1 MTDLK
6 KVGLIQCAFNEIMYG
21 LLIPED
27 QLTFEVSW
35 RTTIQWQDVL
45 FINAIILSGSFRTY
59 KIDTYFMTHKSWGK
73 SQIYF

>member
-27 QLTFEVSW
+27 QLTFEVS
-35 RTTIQWQDVL
+35 
-45 FINAIILSGSFRTY
+45 
-59 KIDTYFMTHKSWGK
+59 
-73 SQIYF
+73 